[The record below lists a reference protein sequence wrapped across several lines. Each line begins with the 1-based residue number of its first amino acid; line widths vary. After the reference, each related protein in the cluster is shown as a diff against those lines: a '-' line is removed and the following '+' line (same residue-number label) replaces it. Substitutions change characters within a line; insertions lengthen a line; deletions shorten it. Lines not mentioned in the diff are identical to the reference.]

1 VKIAATILP
10 SMVLVK
16 LVELIIY
23 VDWLLHILR
32 NLHSKGSLPSYENSL
47 STENRKYFKSFFYFQ
62 MITFYLENPR
72 AGLIYRRILDIGN
85 FVVNHVSWYT

>member
-32 NLHSKGSLPSYENSL
+32 NL
-47 STENRKYFKSFFYFQ
+47 
-62 MITFYLENPR
+62 ENPR

>member
-1 VKIAATILP
+1 
-10 SMVLVK
+10 
-16 LVELIIY
+16 
-23 VDWLLHILR
+23 
-32 NLHSKGSLPSYENSL
+32 
-47 STENRKYFKSFFYFQ
+47 